1 MGSLKK
7 FQLIR
12 FSRFA
17 GYRKHIY
24 ECLVLLYINIYMFF
38 YHDLIFPNIIISC
51 IFKFYQINFIYVS
64 VPTTNYP
71 EGNSNNSKTSVFQ
84 FVVKILL

>member
-1 MGSLKK
+1 
-7 FQLIR
+7 
-12 FSRFA
+12 
-17 GYRKHIY
+17 
-24 ECLVLLYINIYMFF
+24 MFF

-51 IFKFYQINFIYVS
+51 IFKFYQINVIYVS